1 MIKVKSFVIIM
12 VIMTLLVG
20 TSMAQQGACNNGHC
34 PAGLCCSRFNFC
46 GSGPAYCGGA
56 EEQVEAHPST
66 DVPQTRKV
74 VVGAP

>member
-1 MIKVKSFVIIM
+1 MMKVKSFVIIM
-12 VIMTLLVG
+12 VVMTLLVG

-34 PAGLCCSRFNFC
+34 AAGLCCSKFNFC

-56 EEQVEAHPST
+56 EEQVQAHPST

-74 VVGAP
+74 AAGAP